1 MVNIKK
7 IISFEMDQNCF
18 LVYNGENMEG
28 FLIDPGVDTFKIL
41 KEVENTGVCV
51 KYILLTHCHYDH
63 IYSVNEL
70 RGGRKLVCGRNCAE
84 NIKNSS
90 KSLSYV
96 TGNEFLIDTPDII
109 ISDNEEIIL
118 SGIKIKAIET
128 PGHTNCSVCYLTG
141 NTLFSGDT
149 LFKRNV
155 GRWDLPTGDEETLKK
170 SIKQKLYTL
179 PDDTVVMCG
188 HGSDTT
194 IGYEKNYNFFVN

>member
-1 MVNIKK
+1 
-7 IISFEMDQNCF
+7 MDQNCF
-18 LVYNGENMEG
+18 LVYNDENMEG
-28 FLIDPGVDTFKIL
+28 LLIDPGVDTFKIL
-41 KEVENTGVCV
+41 KEIEEEGVCV

-70 RGGRKLVCGRNCAE
+70 RAGRKLVCGINCAE

-90 KSLSYV
+90 RSLSYV

-109 ISDNEEIIL
+109 ISDNEELIL

-155 GRWDLPTGDEETLKK
+155 GRWDLPTGDEETLKN
-170 SIKQKLYTL
+170 SIKQRLYTL
-179 PDDTVVMCG
+179 PEDTVVMCG